1 MKFLSLEGLIPAFL
15 IAFKRFPI
23 SLLMAYTAAMLYLWL
38 SREEEHF
45 QSWSPILFGLHVGFP
60 LLVSAQLIHES
71 IFRQKIQRW
80 IIYFL
85 AVIIVVFLSLYIKD
99 IDSPEYRYACFLS
112 FITSI
117 LMVSFNGFFLERKN
131 STYWIFNQEVF
142 ISLFLTVL
150 YTILL
155 IVGLEGAVA
164 AIRALFEFK
173 WYEQIYSDIPILV
186 IGFFSTTYWAANV
199 PEKLIQEKEEFD
211 YYKQNLIVVKFILIP
226 LTILY
231 FLILYSYGL
240 KILIQWQLPE
250 GWVGILCLG
259 FSMVGVFTYLL
270 NYVLP
275 EYNSS
280 KILWWFRKYFFIS
293 LIPVLLLLAVAI
305 IKRISD
311 YGLTEE
317 RILVASAA
325 IWLFIISVHFIFQQ
339 GLLKLIP
346 ISLSI
351 ICLLLAFG
359 PFNVYQLSW
368 KSQTNQLD
376 KFIEQ
381 NGLFQDGA
389 WTRGVEL
396 DAEKMERFKNILNYL
411 SSRSKLNPYIEKL
424 NNEQEIKMINQSDK
438 YLQTDLMIKTL
449 NYKTIGNELSNESI
463 SYSMDGYS
471 SVSFEKLSG
480 NLVAEMSAYADQLKS
495 EQREKYNLIISEDRK
510 DGIVTVENF
519 EPLHLN
525 IVDSL
530 QSKYANLWQ
539 IPGHKNGDEL
549 KLYYFTYNLNG
560 SKFTVLLRQFS
571 IVESEDGY
579 KIESL
584 RLNLL
589 K

>member
-1 MKFLSLEGLIPAFL
+1 M
-15 IAFKRFPI
+15 
-23 SLLMAYTAAMLYLWL
+23 
-38 SREEEHF
+38 
-45 QSWSPILFGLHVGFP
+45 
-60 LLVSAQLIHES
+60 
-71 IFRQKIQRW
+71 
-80 IIYFL
+80 
-85 AVIIVVFLSLYIKD
+85 
-99 IDSPEYRYACFLS
+99 
-112 FITSI
+112 
-117 LMVSFNGFFLERKN
+117 
-131 STYWIFNQEVF
+131 
-142 ISLFLTVL
+142 
-150 YTILL
+150 
-155 IVGLEGAVA
+155 
-164 AIRALFEFK
+164 
-173 WYEQIYSDIPILV
+173 
-186 IGFFSTTYWAANV
+186 
-199 PEKLIQEKEEFD
+199 
-211 YYKQNLIVVKFILIP
+211 
-226 LTILY
+226 
-231 FLILYSYGL
+231 
-240 KILIQWQLPE
+240 
-250 GWVGILCLG
+250 
-259 FSMVGVFTYLL
+259 
-270 NYVLP
+270 
-275 EYNSS
+275 
-280 KILWWFRKYFFIS
+280 
-293 LIPVLLLLAVAI
+293 
-305 IKRISD
+305 
-311 YGLTEE
+311 
-317 RILVASAA
+317 
-325 IWLFIISVHFIFQQ
+325 
-339 GLLKLIP
+339 
-346 ISLSI
+346 
-351 ICLLLAFG
+351 
-359 PFNVYQLSW
+359 
-368 KSQTNQLD
+368 D
-376 KFIEQ
+376 K
-381 NGLFQDGA
+381 
-389 WTRGVEL
+389 GVEL